1 VDEARAD
8 SRSDRIDWLASELVA
23 GRLTS
28 DVVRVAVD
36 CENGRKESSME
47 SILSNLGAILFLFV
61 AGGTIVAF
69 TGGGILLTLI
79 SLNEYLKSID
89 R

>member
-1 VDEARAD
+1 MYAAKKQMADKSKGPLPAGSHIPVLIARPF
-8 SRSDRIDWLASELVA
+8 
-23 GRLTS
+23 T
-28 DVVRVAVD
+28 
-36 CENGRKESSME
+36 NGRKESSMG

-69 TGGGILLTLI
+69 IGGGILLTFI

>member
-1 VDEARAD
+1 M
-8 SRSDRIDWLASELVA
+8 
-23 GRLTS
+23 G
-28 DVVRVAVD
+28 
-36 CENGRKESSME
+36 